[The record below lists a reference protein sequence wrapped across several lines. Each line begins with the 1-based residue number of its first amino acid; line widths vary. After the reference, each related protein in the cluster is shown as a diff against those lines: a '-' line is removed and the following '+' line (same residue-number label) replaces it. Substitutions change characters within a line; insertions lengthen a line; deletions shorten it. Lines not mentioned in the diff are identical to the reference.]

1 LLESDV
7 RVQQATNNTKEQLSN
22 SPDLASGR
30 NSDRETISPT
40 TEQTSREDDFGER
53 DLAPQ
58 VKNTMCLCLVVAP

>member
-22 SPDLASGR
+22 SSDLASGR
-30 NSDRETISPT
+30 NSDRETTSPT
-40 TEQTSREDDFGER
+40 TEQTSREDDFAER

-58 VKNTMCLCLVVAP
+58 VQNTMCLCLVVAP